1 MVAPRTAGRITRL
14 GGEQPGEFSNTR
26 QDVVRLL
33 LPHDSV
39 GTGSGENPDGDNS
52 GGFAGLNING
62 GVANI
67 HRLVRSKL

>member
-33 LPHDSV
+33 LPHDRV
-39 GTGSGENPDGDNS
+39 GTGAGEDPNGDNP
-52 GGFAGLNING
+52 GCLAGLNING